1 MMPMADFAFYTDVY
15 MGELIPEK
23 SFAGMALRANEYL
36 QRLQRVYQVSVPGEE
51 SLKMAVCA
59 VAEAIYAASKRRGG
73 VTAASVGQVSV
84 HYESGDRADRAL
96 QRELYEKASI
106 YLDICRGVGA

>member
-1 MMPMADFAFYTDVY
+1 MADFTFYTDVY

-23 SFAGMALRANEYL
+23 AFPGMALRAQEYL
-36 QRLQRVYQVSVPGEE
+36 QRLQRIYQVSVPGED

-59 VAEAIYAASKRRGG
+59 VAEAIFAHSKHRGG

-84 HYESGDRADRAL
+84 RYDLSDRADTVL
-96 QRELYEKASI
+96 QRQLYEKASI
-106 YLDICRGVGA
+106 YLDICRGVEA

>member
-1 MMPMADFAFYTDVY
+1 MADFTFYTDVY

-23 SFAGMALRANEYL
+23 AFPGMALRAQEYL
-36 QRLQRVYQVSVPGEE
+36 QRLQRIYRVSVPGED

-59 VAEAIYAASKRRGG
+59 VAEAIFAHSKRRGG

-84 HYESGDRADRAL
+84 HYDLSDRADTVL
-96 QRELYEKASI
+96 QRQLYEKASI
-106 YLDICRGVGA
+106 YLDICRGVEA